1 MILNVKIRLL
11 QNLSCKC
18 CSYSPVTQIARISL
32 GPFPWLSIPSSWCTF
47 IICCIWYATILFIV
61 TLLFMWL
68 GLCEYYLQPSQVSLL
83 NNTNL
88 HLSWKGHIGLRH
100 NRFQNN
106 LDRVNLQMCARLFKC
121 RRCKTLATRNF

>member
-1 MILNVKIRLL
+1 MSNKVFDHIVHCRTIVVQPQGGLN
-11 QNLSCKC
+11 
-18 CSYSPVTQIARISL
+18 SYYWIDQHTYDIPV
-32 GPFPWLSIPSSWCTF
+32 
-47 IICCIWYATILFIV
+47 CCIWYATILFIV

-106 LDRVNLQMCARLFKC
+106 LDRVNLQMCARLFMC
-121 RRCKTLATRNF
+121 SLQIPTCSLYNHWGLIYTI